1 MDKNQKLF
9 KKKNNIN
16 SFVKSMS
23 MGFSLLVGLIF
34 FILIIFISIMAV
46 KGFQEY
52 GSGIL
57 FSGDFSEYS
66 FWVPFSVTAI
76 TSLIAIIVRD
86 RKSVV

>member
-66 FWVPFSVTAI
+66 F
-76 TSLIAIIVRD
+76 
-86 RKSVV
+86 